1 MCGVLFG
8 RHHFERKA
16 SLPPLVQL
24 LTCHAGMY
32 PIQRGSESVFLS
44 IRSHPGHHTP
54 VLPVLFLSGGRH
66 LLQDMFRNRGIL
78 GVLFSKITPVHE
90 HFVIRTGV
98 ILTVL
103 FFKIP
108 RFVNRGILGVLF
120 SKLTPVRKL
129 DHGVKVVICPS
140 LEIARVVTLWPKRP
154 ILAAANVVWIK
165 M

>member
-1 MCGVLFG
+1 MP
-8 RHHFERKA
+8 
-16 SLPPLVQL
+16 LP
-24 LTCHAGMY
+24 HY
-32 PIQRGSESVFLS
+32 
-44 IRSHPGHHTP
+44 TP

-78 GVLFSKITPVHE
+78 GVLFSKITPVRE

>member
-1 MCGVLFG
+1 M
-8 RHHFERKA
+8 RHNLKIAPQWANLQFDSFMTCTSIT
-16 SLPPLVQL
+16 SLWLNP
-24 LTCHAGMY
+24 HY
-32 PIQRGSESVFLS
+32 
-44 IRSHPGHHTP
+44 TP

-78 GVLFSKITPVHE
+78 GVLFSKITPVRE